1 MISVGNTKRTNHPH
15 RHELET
21 DGVIKAAFDT
31 FTVSD
36 ASYSNSAS
44 FLSVSLQKLDDDGG
58 NTVNKIKRY

>member
-36 ASYSNSAS
+36 
-44 FLSVSLQKLDDDGG
+44 DDGG
-58 NTVNKIKRY
+58 NAVNKIKRY